1 MHILQWI
8 KEHFNNIGS
17 LDIRI
22 CKLEEQDLKILREMP
37 YLWKLKLRF
46 EGVPRKPIVISNG
59 DFAKLQRLTVHSRLP
74 RITFQEGAM
83 PSLVILEFEFQF
95 YGGPPNTDPPMG
107 IKHLVRLHHVSFRRS
122 AWYRG
127 GISPCINA
135 TINVVIKE
143 AWEHPNRISVG
154 VSVRGQETMVFQR
167 PEIAESSEDS
177 NEASSSGAIEIEEIQ
192 A

>member
-1 MHILQWI
+1 LPYL
-8 KEHFNNIGS
+8 KS
-17 LDIRI
+17 LD
-22 CKLEEQDLKILREMP
+22 
-37 YLWKLKLRF
+37 LRF

-59 DFAKLQRLTVHSRLP
+59 GFAKLQRLAVHSRLP

-83 PSLVILEFEFQF
+83 PSLVILQFEFQF
-95 YGGPPNTDPPMG
+95 Y
-107 IKHLVRLHHVSFRRS
+107 LVRLHHVSFRRS

-154 VSVRGQETMVFQR
+154 VSVRGQETVVFQT